1 MAASCPR
8 VRAPAPIMTGD
19 RAVGG
24 GAIHRHLV
32 DSRYVDSRYLDNI
45 RRNKIIPAEKLT
57 STLTLHLFTY
67 GAWDSSEA
75 LISYD

>member
-45 RRNKIIPAEKLT
+45 RRNKIIPAKKLT
-57 STLTLHLFTY
+57 SESDLHLLTY
-67 GAWDSSEA
+67 GTWDLSEA
-75 LISYD
+75 LI

>member
-19 RAVGG
+19 RTVGG
-24 GAIHRHLV
+24 GAIHGHLV

-57 STLTLHLFTY
+57 SDLHLFTY

-75 LISYD
+75 LIYII

>member
-24 GAIHRHLV
+24 GAIHGHVV
-32 DSRYVDSRYLDNI
+32 DSRYVDNRYLDNTNGYSTEQNVTGGKTDI
-45 RRNKIIPAEKLT
+45 RLT
-57 STLTLHLFTY
+57 HFNT
-67 GAWDSSEA
+67 
-75 LISYD
+75 